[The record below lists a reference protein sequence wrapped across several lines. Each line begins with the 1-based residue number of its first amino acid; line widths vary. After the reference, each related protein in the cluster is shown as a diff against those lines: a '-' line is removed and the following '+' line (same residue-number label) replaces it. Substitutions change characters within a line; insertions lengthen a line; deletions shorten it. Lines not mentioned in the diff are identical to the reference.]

1 VRWLIAIH
9 QLEDGKMHMKLVL
22 GAVSAISLG
31 VSSLAAATPV
41 VRSAG
46 GDATPA
52 SITGA
57 RDQFRTDLGG
67 GTVAG
72 PNGSFGEA
80 RREINWDG
88 VPDGF
93 SAPNNLPPNF
103 FNSNSPRG
111 AEFSTQGSGV
121 QVSANSG
128 GATSVE
134 FANIDPSY
142 SSTFGVFS
150 AQKLF
155 TGVDSNVVDVR
166 FFLPGTSTPALVSGF
181 GSVFTDVDLTSST
194 KIEFFDA
201 SNASLGVYDVPAGTV
216 GSESLSFLGVSFTEG
231 PVISRVQITSG
242 NVALG
247 EGVIDGTPLG
257 PDNVTDVVAMDDFL
271 YAAPVPEPET
281 YAMLLAGLGLIG
293 AISRRRKASMS

>member
-1 VRWLIAIH
+1 MRKKLI
-9 QLEDGKMHMKLVL
+9 L
-22 GAVSAISLG
+22 SALSVVSLG
-31 VSSLAAATPV
+31 LPSFVVAATPV

-57 RDQFRTDLGG
+57 RDQFREDLGG

-72 PNGSFGEA
+72 ANGLFGNQ
-80 RREINWDG
+80 RFEINWDG
-88 VPDGF
+88 TPNQF
-93 SAPNNLPPNF
+93 SAPNNLLPNF

-111 AEFSTQGSGV
+111 AEFSTPGTGV
-121 QVSANSG
+121 QVSGNSG
-128 GATSVE
+128 TAPIE
-134 FANIDPSY
+134 FDNINPSY
-142 SSTFGVFS
+142 SSDFGVFS
-150 AQKLF
+150 AQRLF
-155 TGVDSNVVDVR
+155 TGLGSNVVDVS
-166 FFLPGTSTPALVSGF
+166 FFLPGTTTPALVSGF

-201 SNASLGVYDVPAGTV
+201 ANASLGVYNVPAGTV

-231 PVISRVQITSG
+231 PIISHVQITSG
-242 NVALG
+242 NTALG
-247 EGVIDGTPLG
+247 AGNNDGTPFG
-257 PDNVTDVVAMDDFL
+257 PDNVVDLVAMDDFI

-293 AISRRRKASMS
+293 AISRRRKASMN

>member
-1 VRWLIAIH
+1 MHINLI
-9 QLEDGKMHMKLVL
+9 LS
-22 GAVSAISLG
+22 AVSAISLG
-31 VSSLAAATPV
+31 LSSFAAATPV

-57 RDQFRTDLGG
+57 RDQFRADLGG

-72 PNGSFGEA
+72 PNGLFGDA

-88 VPDGF
+88 TPNNF

-111 AEFSTQGSGV
+111 TEFLTLGSGV

-128 GATSVE
+128 VAPVE
-134 FANIDPSY
+134 FDNINPSY

-150 AQKLF
+150 SQRLF
-155 TGVDSNVVDVR
+155 TAFGSNIMDVS

-181 GSVFTDVDLTSST
+181 GAVFTDVDLTSST

-201 SNASLGVYDVPAGTV
+201 SDASLGVYAVPAGTV

-231 PVISRVQITSG
+231 AIVSRVQITSG
-242 NVALG
+242 NTALG
-247 EGVIDGTPLG
+247 GGILDGAPLG
-257 PDNVTDVVAMDDFL
+257 PDNVVDLVVMDDFL

-293 AISRRRKASMS
+293 AMRRRRKSN

>member
-1 VRWLIAIH
+1 M
-9 QLEDGKMHMKLVL
+9 KMKLIL
-22 GAVSAISLG
+22 SALSVASLG
-31 VSSLAAATPV
+31 VSSLAIASPI

-46 GDATPA
+46 GDSTPA

-57 RDQFRTDLGG
+57 RDQFRADLGG

-72 PNGSFGEA
+72 PNGSFGDA

-88 VPDGF
+88 TPDGF
-93 SAPNNLPPNF
+93 SAPNNLPGNF

-111 AEFSTQGSGV
+111 AEFSTPGTGV

-128 GATSVE
+128 VAPVE
-134 FANIDPSY
+134 FDNINSNY

-150 AQKLF
+150 SQRLF
-155 TGVDSNVVDVR
+155 TGVDSNTVDVS
-166 FFLPGTSTPALVSGF
+166 FFLPGTTTPALVSGF
-181 GSVFTDVDLTSST
+181 GAVFTDVDLTSST
-194 KIEFFDA
+194 KIEFFDSA
-201 SNASLGVYDVPAGTV
+201 NASLGTYAVPVGTV

-231 PVISRVQITSG
+231 PIISHALITSG
-242 NVALG
+242 NTALG
-247 EGVIDGTPLG
+247 AGINDGSPLG
-257 PDNVTDVVAMDDFL
+257 PDNVVDVVVMDDFI

-293 AISRRRKASMS
+293 AISRRRKASMN

>member
-1 VRWLIAIH
+1 
-9 QLEDGKMHMKLVL
+9 MHIKLVL

-72 PNGSFGEA
+72 SNGSFGDL

-111 AEFSTQGSGV
+111 AEFSTPGSGV
-121 QVSANSG
+121 QVSANNG
-128 GATSVE
+128 VPPVE
-134 FANIDPSY
+134 FGNIDPSY

-150 AQKLF
+150 AQRLF
-155 TGVDSNVVDVR
+155 TAVDSNVVDVS

-201 SNASLGVYDVPAGTV
+201 SNASLGVYNVPAGTV

-231 PVISRVQITSG
+231 PVISHVQITSG
-242 NVALG
+242 NAALG
-247 EGVIDGTPLG
+247 AGVIDGAPLG
-257 PDNVTDVVAMDDFL
+257 PYNVTDVVVMDDFL

-293 AISRRRKASMS
+293 AMSRRRKASMS

>member
-1 VRWLIAIH
+1 MHINLI
-9 QLEDGKMHMKLVL
+9 LS
-22 GAVSAISLG
+22 AVSAISLG
-31 VSSLAAATPV
+31 LSSLAAATPV

-57 RDQFRTDLGG
+57 RDQFRADLGG

-72 PNGSFGEA
+72 PNGSFGDA

-88 VPDGF
+88 TPNNF

-111 AEFSTQGSGV
+111 AEFSTPGSGV
-121 QVSANSG
+121 QVSANNG
-128 GATSVE
+128 VAPVE
-134 FANIDPSY
+134 FDNINPSY

-150 AQKLF
+150 SQRLF
-155 TGVDSNVVDVR
+155 TGVDSNIVDVS

-201 SNASLGVYDVPAGTV
+201 SNASLGVFAVPVGTV

-231 PVISRVQITSG
+231 PIISHVRITSG
-242 NVALG
+242 NTALG
-247 EGVIDGTPLG
+247 GGIIDGTPLG
-257 PDNVTDVVAMDDFL
+257 PDNVVDLVVMDDFL

-293 AISRRRKASMS
+293 AMSRRRKNP